1 MDVDVTCRSQTCRVS
16 SRSRSR
22 KSGRRARRRRH
33 SSSRSGRSWRSCDR
47 RRRRR
52 HRNRHRTRRRSRD
65 RRREYRSRRRS
76 RSWRPRFA
84 SVSPL
89 ADPTARLPCGLT
101 SVEVFDLLSR
111 EITPNDY
118 ELLLRLDKAVAQ
130 PVASSASIE
139 ALPSIRAADFKG
151 RDCSIC
157 LAPFQED
164 SDVAAMQCKHQFHR
178 GCISRWLSECR
189 KTCPLCGKE
198 AA

>member
-65 RRREYRSRRRS
+65 RRREY
-76 RSWRPRFA
+76 RPRFA